1 MIMNQSQTQN
11 KTRSTH
17 IETQHNYMKREQDKH
32 IIKRK
37 TQDVWGHIRWTTTL
51 MTRTWRIHV
60 LHILLEISN
69 GERENSN
76 KIDFN
81 HLSCHK

>member
-37 TQDVWGHIRWTTTL
+37 TQDVWGHIR
-51 MTRTWRIHV
+51 
-60 LHILLEISN
+60 
-69 GERENSN
+69 
-76 KIDFN
+76 
-81 HLSCHK
+81 